1 MVKFNLEKIDT
12 SSWLTK
18 DKNWMEGRNKQWS
31 AIEKVVGGE
40 IKKTEVN
47 VIKQYFLRGKMPKWE
62 KYCNDLYEGSRHL
75 DLMLFL
81 WLHPS
86 NDLEVLKP
94 LYRCYMESDLIHPR
108 DVTVG
113 YRSLIIHE
121 LSSGTGKYK
130 TLAKYPF
137 PFLGDKNI
145 IVFRLLFE
153 DIDYAK
159 QRMFSLL
166 DGQEGFDK
174 HTKDIFDYMGYHHFL
189 FIKRWLLQGVKSPLM
204 LNNLYQYDEVLDWCL
219 TTLSSSKGN
228 EFIEGIKTPVYVE
241 SFQKALYCIYHFDSE
256 KNEDSCRSRA
266 LVKVRQLL
274 DDNDFVPEFKQM
286 WVGIKSGEIEVKK
299 PWKR

>member
-12 SSWLTK
+12 SYWLTK
-18 DKNWMEGRNKQWS
+18 DKNWVEKRNKQWP
-31 AIEKVVGGE
+31 AIEKSVGLN
-40 IKKTEVN
+40 IKKAEVN

-62 KYCNDLYEGSRHL
+62 KYKEINEGYRHL
-75 DLMLFL
+75 HLTLFL

-108 DVTVG
+108 DITVG
-113 YRSLIIHE
+113 YHAFIRHE
-121 LSSGTGKYK
+121 LLNATGNYK

-137 PFLGDKNI
+137 PFMGDKNI
-145 IVFRLLFE
+145 VIFRLLFE
-153 DIDYAK
+153 SVDYAK
-159 QRMFSLL
+159 KHMFSLL

-174 HTKDIFDYMGYHHFL
+174 HAKIIFDYMGYSHFI
-189 FIKRWLLQGVKSPLM
+189 FIKEWLLQDVKSPLM

-219 TTLSSSKGN
+219 TTFSSSKGN

-241 SFQKALYCIYHFDSE
+241 SFQKALYCIHHFDAE
-256 KNEDSCRSRA
+256 KNEESCRSRA

-286 WVGIKSGEIEVKK
+286 WEGIKSGEVEVKN